1 MTNTKLI
8 SYLFDFPPCVKVSRE
23 PRGLEKTQSVGQP
36 TRDAGKKKSGG
47 VLNTLRQS
55 FRRKKRNSSVVDA
68 SKINSHWRDSSA
80 SVSSVRTSRTLTQS
94 RGSISR
100 NSLSPSR
107 ASIASRSSLDKEPGS
122 ARKIVRKGSQRE
134 NKISENGIK
143 VEIDKTSDSCSMKF
157 VDAQSQGSSSSPTT
171 NGNQKDYLGKNL
183 NRYKR

>member
-1 MTNTKLI
+1 M
-8 SYLFDFPPCVKVSRE
+8 PPGVKVSRE
-23 PRGLEKTQSVGQP
+23 PRGLEKTQSVGQQ

-68 SKINSHWRDSSA
+68 SNTNSHWRDSSA

-122 ARKIVRKGSQRE
+122 TRKIVRKGSQRE

-143 VEIDKTSDSCSMKF
+143 VEIDKTSDSCSMKYI
-157 VDAQSQGSSSSPTT
+157 DAQSQGSSSPTS
-171 NGNQKDYLGKNL
+171 NGNQKDYSGKI
-183 NRYKR
+183 

>member
-1 MTNTKLI
+1 MTNTKLL

-171 NGNQKDYLGKNL
+171 NGKQKDYLGKNL